1 MSAAGAAE
9 VVTADPATF
18 IGVAPHWYV
27 TNTGGVLMNGVLALT
42 TKKRSYQLLFWGAVA
57 VHVVEAVYTYRA
69 ARSAGFTQSAPRW
82 AVQTLA
88 VGFPSLLALR
98 KARA

>member
-9 VVTADPATF
+9 VVTTDPATF

-27 TNTGGVLMNGVLALT
+27 TNTGGILMNGVLALT

-69 ARSAGFTQSAPRW
+69 ARSAG
-82 AVQTLA
+82 
-88 VGFPSLLALR
+88 
-98 KARA
+98 